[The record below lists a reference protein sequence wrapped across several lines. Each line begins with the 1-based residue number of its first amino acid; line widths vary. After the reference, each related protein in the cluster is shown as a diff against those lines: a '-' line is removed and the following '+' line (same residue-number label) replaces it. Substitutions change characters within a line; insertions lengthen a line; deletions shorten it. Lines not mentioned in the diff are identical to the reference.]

1 MLNLSLG
8 SAHYKVS
15 LRVKLFSSGQ
25 INLKGLGYPEVNNNN
40 YNNNF
45 IT

>member
-8 SAHYKVS
+8 SAHYEVS
-15 LRVKLFSSGQ
+15 LRVKLFFSGQ
-25 INLKGLGYPEVNNNN
+25 INLKGLSYPEVNNN